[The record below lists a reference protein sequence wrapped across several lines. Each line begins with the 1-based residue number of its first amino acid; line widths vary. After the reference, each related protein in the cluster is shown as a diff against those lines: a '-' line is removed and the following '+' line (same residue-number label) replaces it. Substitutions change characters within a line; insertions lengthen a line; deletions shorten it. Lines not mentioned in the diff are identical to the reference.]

1 MQSTIRPRRSVLFV
15 PAANPRALEKSD
27 GLRPDGLIYDLEDSV
42 SPEEKPA
49 ARERLRDHLE
59 GSAFSGERIVRIN
72 GLDTPWGTEDFLM
85 ARGAGVDAILLPK
98 VETARVV
105 RQLVDALKDTDAPDS
120 LKLWAMIETPLG
132 ILDAGSIAAEGQG
145 RLGALVVGPNDIKLA
160 TGIRPDA
167 ARSEMLPWLMQIVLA
182 AKAHGLSVLDGIYGD
197 FCDTDGFADE
207 CASARRMGFD
217 GKTLIHPS
225 QIESAEVAF
234 SPEPEAVRWAETVI
248 AAFEREENQG
258 KGVIGLDGR
267 MVERLHLVEATRLI
281 ALRDAIAYRA

>member
-1 MQSTIRPRRSVLFV
+1 M
-15 PAANPRALEKSD
+15 
-27 GLRPDGLIYDLEDSV
+27 
-42 SPEEKPA
+42 
-49 ARERLRDHLE
+49 
-59 GSAFSGERIVRIN
+59 RIN

-105 RQLVDALKDTDAPDS
+105 RQLVDALKDTDAPES

-145 RLGALVVGPNDIKLA
+145 RLAALVVGPNDIKLA

-167 ARSEMLPWLMQIVLA
+167 ARSEMIPWLMQIVLA
-182 AKAHGLSVLDGIYGD
+182 AKAHGLAALDGIFGD
-197 FCDTDGFADE
+197 FRDPDGFAAE
-207 CASARRMGFD
+207 CESGRRMGFD
-217 GKTLIHPS
+217 GKTLIHPA
-225 QIESAEVAF
+225 QIEPAEAAY

-248 AAFEREENQG
+248 AAFERPENQG

-281 ALRDAIAYRA
+281 ALRDAIAHRT